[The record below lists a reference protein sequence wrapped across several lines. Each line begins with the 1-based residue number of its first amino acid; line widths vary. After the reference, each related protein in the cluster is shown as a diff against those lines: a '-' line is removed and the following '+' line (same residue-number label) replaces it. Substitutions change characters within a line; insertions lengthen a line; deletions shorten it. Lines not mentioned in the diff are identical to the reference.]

1 VSGRLALE
9 SGAVFDGVLF
19 GAEVGA
25 DGVNGEVVFNTCM
38 TGYQEVAS
46 DPSYAGQIVVMTYPL
61 IGNYG
66 CTDAALESWRLH
78 ARAMVVRELSP
89 QIGHPR
95 GERTLSD
102 ELARWGVPGLA
113 GVDTRALTRHLREHG
128 TLRGVI
134 APAAAMTAAE
144 QVARAAASAW
154 VSDEDLVGQVSIA
167 SPFEA
172 YDEPLDETLERA
184 VRLAGNAG
192 RFGDLRIAVLD
203 YGVKRNMLRA
213 VRSRGASV
221 VVLRQDAT
229 IDDVL
234 AQSPHGVIL
243 SNGPGDPAR
252 IPHAVRLCQEL
263 LERRVPLLGICLG
276 HQILGQAIGATTSRL
291 KFGHHG
297 GNHPVR
303 DDATGAVFVTSQ
315 NHEFQVDASSIPEGS
330 GWYVSER
337 NLNDGSVEGLR
348 HRTLPAFSVQYH
360 PEGAPGPQD
369 RGPVF
374 DEFLQ
379 MCSANSSTT
388 LPEVSKDSLSVR
400 GVSLHAG
407 TAPAAGAL
415 NIAPGSTAA
424 AVAEAAAEASTS
436 TEKPRCVLVIGSGPI
451 IIGQAAEFDYAG
463 TQACKALRE
472 EGIRVV
478 LVNSNPATIMTD
490 DDTADAVYVEPLTV
504 PVLERIIAAERP
516 DGLLATLGGQT
527 GLNLAVALDDA
538 GVLDRY
544 GVRLLGTPLA
554 AIKAAEDR
562 ELFKQLLIDIGEP
575 VPVSATV
582 STIAEARAFKEQ
594 EGLPLVVRP
603 AFTLGGTGGG
613 LCETEDQYT
622 ETVLNGLAASPIG
635 QVLVERSLH
644 GWRELEYEVMRDA
657 SGTCIT
663 VCNMENLDPMGVH
676 TGDSIV
682 VAPSQ
687 TLTDREHQQLRS
699 AALRIISALRIAGG
713 CNVQFALAPDSHE
726 YHVIEVNPRVS
737 RSSALASKATG
748 YPIARVAAK
757 IAAGLRLD
765 EITNMVTQRTCAAF
779 EPALDYCVVKI
790 PRWPFDKF
798 PEADRRLG
806 TQMKSTGEVM
816 AIERSFEAAMTK
828 ALRSLEQPPPLP
840 DELRSSV
847 LIDVPNDRRIFALLE
862 ALRSGESVAAL
873 AQRSGYMPWFVER
886 LRGIVDAEQQVRWS
900 GLEDDAALRRAKRAG
915 VSDSRIAGLTG
926 TSTAAV
932 RERRVAAGI
941 VPTYKCVDTCA
952 AEFEAATPY
961 YYSTFEAENEK
972 NTSLSASTSL
982 AANAANAE
990 GENSERG
997 GAAGGAVVVLGSGPI
1012 RIGQGI
1018 EFDYCSVQ
1026 AAMSLRARGVEAVMV
1041 NSNPET
1047 VSTDFDTSSRLY
1059 FEPLDEE
1066 AAAAVIEEERA
1077 AGAVVQFGGQT
1088 AINLA
1093 APLAARGVQILG
1105 SGVEAIDAAEDRRQ
1119 FEALLRSLDIPQP
1132 QGAAT
1137 EDFDE
1142 AVRIAEGIGF
1152 PVLVRPSY
1160 VLGGRAMEVVHS
1172 RAQLERYLHTAMA
1185 ALPRTASGRRG
1196 TVLIDKYLLGDELEV
1211 DAVCDGETVVIPG
1224 IMAHVERAGVHSGDS
1239 MAVYPAQGL
1248 GPDIERQIVDHTTRM
1263 AIALGLRGLCNVQY
1277 VVHRN
1282 RVHVIEVNPRSS
1294 RTVPFISKVTG
1305 VPMVE
1310 LATRVMRGET
1320 LRSLGWESGLVPA
1333 RPLLAV
1339 KAPVFSMVK
1348 LTAVDTALGPEMKST
1363 GEVMGVDTSLGAAL
1377 EKAFVAAL
1385 GVVPLKGGALCS
1397 IADSDKAE
1405 ALPVLM
1411 QLSALGFTLYA
1422 TEGTAQALRGAGVSA
1437 VVAGKLGNGRPN
1449 VVDVIEEGR
1458 VSLVI
1463 NTVSHIQTDELIF
1476 GGGDGTLLAQEGRSV
1491 KDGYTIRLAA
1501 AQRRIP
1507 CCTSL
1512 DTARALVEA
1521 MSRHRSGESYTVAP
1535 VRVYRDGAVGAAQS

>member
-1 VSGRLALE
+1 MPEDVRGRLALE
-9 SGAVFDGVLF
+9 SGAVFEGTLF
-19 GAEVGA
+19 GAPLGDA
-25 DGVNGEVVFNTCM
+25 GTSGEVVFNTCM
-38 TGYQEVAS
+38 SGYQEVAS
-46 DPSYAGQIVVMTYPL
+46 DPSYAGQVVVMTYPL

-66 CTDAALESWRLH
+66 CTDAAMESWKVH

-95 GERTLSD
+95 GERTLHE
-102 ELARWGVPGLA
+102 ELLRWGVPGLH

-134 APAAAMTAAE
+134 A
-144 QVARAAASAW
+144 AASAMSADEQVEAARRALS
-154 VSDEDLVGQVSIA
+154 VSDLDLVGESTIR
-167 SPFEA
+167 
-172 YDEPLDETLERA
+172 EPSMEWSEGLDDTLERA
-184 VRLAGNAG
+184 VRLAGAAG
-192 RFGDLRIAVLD
+192 RFSDLRIAVLD

-221 VVLRQDAT
+221 VVLRADAT
-229 IDDVL
+229 VEDVIE
-234 AQSPHGVIL
+234 QDPDGVIL
-243 SNGPGDPAR
+243 SNGPGDPSR
-252 IPHAVRLCQEL
+252 LPHAVRLCQEL
-263 LERRVPLLGICLG
+263 LERRIPLLGICLG
-276 HQILGQAIGATTSRL
+276 HQILAQAIGARTSRL

-303 DDATGAVFVTSQ
+303 DDVTGAVFVTSQ
-315 NHEFQVDASSIPEGS
+315 NHEFQVDAETIPEGS

-374 DEFLQ
+374 DEFLS
-379 MCSANSSTT
+379 MCAAARSGESAGRQATAA
-388 LPEVSKDSLSVR
+388 R
-400 GVSLHAG
+400 
-407 TAPAAGAL
+407 TAPAEGGRVLAA
-415 NIAPGSTAA
+415 GSTAA
-424 AVAEAAAEASTS
+424 TVAAAAAASVS
-436 TEKPRCVLVIGSGPI
+436 SDKPRCVLVIGSGPI

-490 DDTADAVYVEPLTV
+490 DETADAVYVEPLTV
-504 PVLERIIAAERP
+504 PVLERIIEAERP

-538 GVLDRY
+538 GVLDRH

-582 STIAEARAFKEQ
+582 STLAEARAFKER

-613 LCETEDQYT
+613 LCETEDQYI
-622 ETVLNGLAASPIG
+622 ETVLNGLAASPIS

-657 SGTCIT
+657 AGTCIT

-779 EPALDYCVVKI
+779 EPALDYCVVKV

-828 ALRSLEQPPPLP
+828 ALRSLEQTPPDPADLK
-840 DELRSSV
+840 SSILV
-847 LIDVPNDRRIFALLE
+847 DVPNDRRIFAIID
-862 ALRSGESVAAL
+862 ALRGGATVEEIAR
-873 AQRSGYMPWFVER
+873 RSGYMPWFVER
-886 LRGIVDAEQQVRWS
+886 LRCVVDAEERLRWAK
-900 GLEDDAALRRAKRAG
+900 LDADALRTAKRMAI
-915 VSDSRIAGLTG
+915 SDSRIAGLAG
-926 TSTAAV
+926 STTAEV
-932 RERRVAAGI
+932 RARRVELGI

-961 YYSTFEAENEK
+961 YYSTFEVENEADAPIP
-972 NTSLSASTSL
+972 SASSFGT
-982 AANAANAE
+982 N
-990 GENSERG
+990 
-997 GAAGGAVVVLGSGPI
+997 GAAPEDTTTAKPVVVLGSGPI

-1026 AAMSLRARGVEAVMV
+1026 AAMSLRSHGVNAVMV

-1066 AAAAVIEEERA
+1066 AAAAVIEQEQAE
-1077 AGAVVQFGGQT
+1077 GAVVQFGGQT

-1093 APLAARGVQILG
+1093 APLAARGVHILG
-1105 SGVEAIDAAEDRRQ
+1105 SGVDTIDAAEDRRQ
-1119 FEALLRSLDIPQP
+1119 FEALLRSLDIAQP

-1137 EDFDE
+1137 TDVDE
-1142 AVRIAEGIGF
+1142 AIAIAERIGF

-1160 VLGGRAMEVVHS
+1160 VLGGRAMEVVHT
-1172 RAQLERYLHTAMA
+1172 RAQLEHYLHTAMA

-1196 TVLIDKYLLGDELEV
+1196 TVLIDKYLLGEEIEV

-1224 IMAHVERAGVHSGDS
+1224 IMQHVERAGVHSGDS
-1239 MAVYPAQGL
+1239 MAVYPAQNL
-1248 GPDIERQIVDHTTRM
+1248 APEIERDIVDYTTRM
-1263 AIALGLRGLCNVQY
+1263 ALALGVRGLCNVQY

-1282 RVHVIEVNPRSS
+1282 RVYVIEVNPRSS

-1310 LATRVMRGET
+1310 LATEVIRGVS
-1320 LRSLGWESGLVPA
+1320 LQSLGWSSGLVAA
-1333 RPLLAV
+1333 RPLIAV

-1348 LTAVDTALGPEMKST
+1348 LTAVDPTLGPEMKST
-1363 GEVMGVDTSLGAAL
+1363 GEVMGIDASLGAAL
-1377 EKAFVAAL
+1377 EKSFLAAL
-1385 GVVPLKGGALCS
+1385 GGVPQQGGALCS
-1397 IADSDKAE
+1397 IAEPDKAE

-1411 QLSALGFTLYA
+1411 QLSELGFTIYA
-1422 TEGTAQALRGAGVSA
+1422 TEGTARTLREAGISA
-1437 VVAGKLGNGRPN
+1437 VPVGKLGNGRPN

-1463 NTVSHIQTDELIF
+1463 NTVSHVQTDELQF
-1476 GGGDGTLLAQEGRSV
+1476 GGDGRGALMAQEGRSV

-1512 DTARALVEA
+1512 DTARALVDA
-1521 MSRHRSGESYTVAP
+1521 MGRQRRGETFAVAP
-1535 VRVYRDGAVGAAQS
+1535 VRAYRSGAVEVAQ

>member
-1 VSGRLALE
+1 VPEEVRGRLALE
-9 SGAVFDGVLF
+9 SGAVFEGTLF
-19 GAEVGA
+19 GAPLGA
-25 DGVNGEVVFNTCM
+25 DGISGEVVFNTCM

-46 DPSYAGQIVVMTYPL
+46 DPSYAGQVVVMTYPL

-66 CTDAALESWRLH
+66 CTDAAMESWRVH

-89 QIGHPR
+89 QVGHPR
-95 GERTLSD
+95 GERTLD
-102 ELARWGVPGLA
+102 AELARWGVPGLS

-134 APAAAMTAAE
+134 AAVESVGAEE
-144 QVARAAASAW
+144 QVEAARRALS
-154 VSDEDLVGQVSIA
+154 VSELDLVGECTIR
-167 SPFEA
+167 
-172 YDEPLDETLERA
+172 EPYQEWSEGLDDTLERA
-184 VRLAGNAG
+184 VRLAGGVG
-192 RFGDLRIAVLD
+192 RFGDLRVVVLD

-221 VVLRQDAT
+221 VVLRADAGIEDVMEQDP
-229 IDDVL
+229 D
-234 AQSPHGVIL
+234 GVIL
-243 SNGPGDPAR
+243 SNGPGDPSR
-252 IPHAVRLCQEL
+252 LPHAVRLCQDL
-263 LERRVPLLGICLG
+263 LERGVPLLGICLG
-276 HQILGQAIGATTSRL
+276 HQVLAQAIGARTSRL

-303 DDATGAVFVTSQ
+303 DDVTGAVFVTSQ
-315 NHEFQVDASSIPEGS
+315 NHEFQVDADSIPEDS

-348 HRTLPAFSVQYH
+348 HRSLPAFSVQYH

-374 DEFLQ
+374 DEFLS
-379 MCSANSSTT
+379 MCAANSGESPARSATA
-388 LPEVSKDSLSVR
+388 
-400 GVSLHAG
+400 AG
-407 TAPAAGAL
+407 TAPAAGGL
-415 NIAPGSTAA
+415 SLAPDSTAA
-424 AVAEAAAEASTS
+424 RVAAAALASAAAGG
-436 TEKPRCVLVIGSGPI
+436 EKPRCVLVIGSGPI

-490 DDTADAVYVEPLTV
+490 DATADAVYVEPLTV
-504 PVLERIIAAERP
+504 PVLERIIAAEKP

-538 GVLDRY
+538 GILEKH

-562 ELFKQLLIDIGEP
+562 ELFKKLLIDIGEP

-582 STIAEARAFKEQ
+582 SSLADARAFKER

-613 LCETEDQYT
+613 LCETEDQYI
-622 ETVLNGLAASPIG
+622 ETVLSGLAASLIS

-657 SGTCIT
+657 AGTCIT
-663 VCNMENLDPMGVH
+663 VCNMENLDAMGVH

-726 YHVIEVNPRVS
+726 YFVIEVNPRVS

-765 EITNMVTQRTCAAF
+765 EITNMVTRRTCAAF
-779 EPALDYCVVKI
+779 EPALDYCVVKV

-828 ALRSLEQPPPLP
+828 ALRSLEQTPPEPADLT
-840 DELRSSV
+840 SSILV
-847 LIDVPNDRRIFALLE
+847 DVPNDRRIFALLE
-862 ALRSGESVAAL
+862 ALRGGTGVAEL
-873 AQRSGYMPWFVER
+873 ARRSGYMPWFVER
-886 LRGIVDAEQQVRWS
+886 LRGIVDAEERLRWAK
-900 GLEDDAALRRAKRAG
+900 LDAGALRTAKRMAI
-915 VSDSRIAGLTG
+915 SDSRIAGLAG
-926 TSTAAV
+926 STAAEV
-932 RERRVAAGI
+932 RARRVELGI

-961 YYSTFEAENEK
+961 YYSTFEVENE
-972 NTSLSASTSL
+972 
-982 AANAANAE
+982 AALLPE
-990 GENSERG
+990 PP
-997 GAAGGAVVVLGSGPI
+997 VVVLGSGPI

-1026 AAMSLRARGVEAVMV
+1026 AAMSLRSHGVNAVMV

-1066 AAAAVIEEERA
+1066 AAAAVIEQERA
-1077 AGAVVQFGGQT
+1077 QGAVVQFGGQT

-1093 APLAARGVQILG
+1093 APLAARGVTILG
-1105 SGVEAIDAAEDRRQ
+1105 SGVDAIDAAEDRRQ
-1119 FEALLRSLDIPQP
+1119 FEALLRSLDIAQP

-1137 EDFDE
+1137 TDVEE
-1142 AVRIAEGIGF
+1142 AIAIAERIGF

-1160 VLGGRAMEVVHS
+1160 VLGGRAMEVVHTRS
-1172 RAQLERYLHTAMA
+1172 QLERYLHTAMA
-1185 ALPRTASGRRG
+1185 ALPRTSSGRRG
-1196 TVLIDKYLLGDELEV
+1196 TVLIDKYLLGEEIEV

-1224 IMAHVERAGVHSGDS
+1224 IMQHVERAGVHSGDS
-1239 MAVYPAQGL
+1239 MAVYPAQNL
-1248 GPDIERQIVDHTTRM
+1248 APEIERDIVDHTTRM
-1263 AIALGLRGLCNVQY
+1263 ALALGVRGLCNVQY

-1282 RVHVIEVNPRSS
+1282 RVYVIEVNPRSS

-1310 LATRVMRGET
+1310 LATEVIRGVS
-1320 LRSLGWESGLVPA
+1320 LASLGWSSGLVPA
-1333 RPLLAV
+1333 RPLIAV

-1348 LTAVDTALGPEMKST
+1348 LTAVDPTLGPEMKST
-1363 GEVMGVDTSLGAAL
+1363 GEVMGIDSSLGAAL
-1377 EKAFVAAL
+1377 EKSFLGAL
-1385 GVVPLKGGALCS
+1385 GGVPQQGGALCS
-1397 IADSDKAE
+1397 IAEPDKAE

-1411 QLSALGFTLYA
+1411 QLSALGFTIYA
-1422 TEGTAQALRGAGVSA
+1422 TEGTARALRDAGISA
-1437 VVAGKLGNGRPN
+1437 VAAGKLGNGRPN

-1458 VSLVI
+1458 VALVI
-1463 NTVSHIQTDELIF
+1463 NTVSHVQTDELQF
-1476 GGGDGTLLAQEGRSV
+1476 GSDGPGALIAQEGRSV

-1512 DTARALVEA
+1512 DTARALVDA
-1521 MSRHRSGESYTVAP
+1521 MARQRSGESFTVAP
-1535 VRVYRDGAVGAAQS
+1535 VRAYRSGAVEVAQ